1 MNIIELFK
9 NDLWN
14 GIWQHAKNLFKP
26 MSIVALISFLV
37 SMALTFFI
45 FSKMLGQDG
54 FQEMMDPSSMF
65 DLESMEER
73 NQQFAE
79 YFQNFGIGKAIG
91 LMIFGYLI
99 GMVVMSWVIN
109 FLLIISDQVINQAP
123 LNVSGAFSEAFS
135 KDVFKIFGLT
145 AVILLV
151 YIVLTLV
158 SFMLAGLHF
167 SLAFIGF
174 LFTIAFL
181 NRFLG
186 AYPAIVHGKMSLS
199 ESISFS
205 MKNITWG
212 RGFKIMLVLIVF
224 MIVYGLALLLVS
236 SLLGFIGNVGSVL
249 MMVVQIGMS
258 IAVYSLSI
266 AALSAM
272 FYRYVEVEYEGEDS
286 AEQHIIDTAG

>member
-1 MNIIELFK
+1 MNIIEQFK

-26 MSIVALISFLV
+26 MSIVALISFIV
-37 SMALTFFI
+37 SMALTFFV
-45 FSKMLGQDG
+45 FAKMLGQDG

-73 NQQFAE
+73 NQQFAQ
-79 YFQNFGIGKAIG
+79 YFQDFGIGKAIG
-91 LMIFGYLI
+91 LMTLAYLI
-99 GMVVMSWVIN
+99 GMVVMSWVLN
-109 FLLIISDQVINQAP
+109 FLLIISDQVINQIP

-167 SLAFIGF
+167 SLAFLGF

-181 NRFLG
+181 NRFFR
-186 AYPAIVHGKMSLS
+186 SLPS
-199 ESISFS
+199 
-205 MKNITWG
+205 NCAW
-212 RGFKIMLVLIVF
+212 
-224 MIVYGLALLLVS
+224 
-236 SLLGFIGNVGSVL
+236 
-249 MMVVQIGMS
+249 
-258 IAVYSLSI
+258 
-266 AALSAM
+266 
-272 FYRYVEVEYEGEDS
+272 
-286 AEQHIIDTAG
+286 